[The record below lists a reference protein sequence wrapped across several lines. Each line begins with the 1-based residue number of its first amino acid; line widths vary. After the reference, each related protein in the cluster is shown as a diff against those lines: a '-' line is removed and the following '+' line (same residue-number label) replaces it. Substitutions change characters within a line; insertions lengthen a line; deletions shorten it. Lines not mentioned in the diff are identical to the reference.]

1 MAVMTKEQFQQTYQR
16 APSSAPLVEPQHV
29 GNGGIMG
36 AAKDVSNFF
45 GAKGLTDLAGSEIAK
60 FGLAASG
67 NMDAANKVQQP
78 NVKDVLGSA
87 IQTGANFIPGVGV
100 GAGIGTK
107 LAAGAATGYAFDVGS
122 KIQNNIPS
130 PFSPGAGTAVGA
142 SLPVVGAVA
151 RPATAIVSRL
161 LKGLGSGLSGVSSE
175 TISKIVDNPQFAQ
188 QASQKIAKSGSAKV
202 LEDNARTIVNGVSKI
217 RQEARNAFGAGLEQ
231 LKATDINSSKFRE
244 SLQPVMDKYGVS
256 APGTVTG
263 KVTGPHTLSNVE
275 FDDPKNIAKASG
287 LIDRLSSTNL
297 DGGSLRKLADDI
309 ENAKYKTATSDERL
323 SFNAFLNDLSGSV
336 KDAINN
342 STDKLGEIN
351 KNFSSDMQLA
361 EATQNIF
368 GKVNFK
374 NLPEVV
380 RASKKLDALFTQK
393 GLEPQVVDDF
403 LKRIGLNP
411 EELKTTEAV
420 RQIENKA
427 PGANSVGLSFGE
439 VARGATAAVVTPDMV
454 KQLSIATGIAKGQLE
469 PFLQSLKPA
478 ARAILIQ
485 ALEQNNQNS
494 SAPPQTG
501 VSPQ

>member
-1 MAVMTKEQFQQTYQR
+1 MTKDQFVQQYQR
-16 APSSAPLVEPQHV
+16 MPSSAPLTEPEHV
-29 GNGGIMG
+29 GGGIG
-36 AAKDVSNFF
+36 DVAQGVTDFF
-45 GAKGLTDLAGSEIAK
+45 GAKGLTDLAGSQIAK
-60 FGLAASG
+60 LGLATSG
-67 NMDAANKVQQP
+67 HMDAANKVVQP
-78 NVKDVLGSA
+78 SLKNVVGSA

-122 KIQNNIPS
+122 KLQNDTPNPL
-130 PFSPGAGTAVGA
+130 SPGVGTAVGA
-142 SLPVVGAVA
+142 ALPIAAGVA
-151 RPATAIVSRL
+151 KPATAIVGRL

-188 QASQKIAKSGSAKV
+188 RASQKIAQSGSAKV

-217 RQEARNAFGAGLEQ
+217 RQEARAAFGKGLEG
-231 LKATDINSSKFRE
+231 LKATDINSVAFKDSV
-244 SLQPVMDKYGVS
+244 QPILDKYGS
-256 APGTVTG
+256 AVEG
-263 KVTGPHTLSNVE
+263 KIGGPRSLSNVE
-275 FDDPKNIAKASG
+275 FDDPKNIQKASG

-297 DGGSLRKLADDI
+297 DGASLRKLADDI
-309 ENAKYKTATSDERL
+309 ESAKYKTATSDERL
-323 SFNAFLNDLSGSV
+323 SFNAFLNDLSGGV

-351 KNFSSDMQLA
+351 KNFSNDMQLT
-361 EATQNIF
+361 EAVQNIF

-380 RASKKLDALFTQK
+380 RASKKLDSLFTQK

-411 EELKTTEAV
+411 EEIKTTEAV

-427 PGANSVGLSFGE
+427 QTANSVGLSFGE
-439 VARGATAAVVTPDMV
+439 VAREATSAVVTPSMV
-454 KQLSIATGIAKGQLE
+454 KELSIRTGIAKEMLE
-469 PFLQSLKPA
+469 PFLRALKPA

-485 ALEQNNQNS
+485 GLEQGRENT
-494 SAPPQTG
+494 PPQP
-501 VSPQ
+501 VP